1 MSFKLKI
8 TFLILFCLYAFDIR
22 QASGQRQLDSLLN
35 IWMEKRADQNFS
47 QDTNAV
53 HLLNDIS
60 RIYLY
65 DNSDSAQY
73 YARSAYTL
81 AINQEFK
88 SGKAWALNNLGSA
101 YYVKGAYDNALEAY
115 LRSLRIFEELG
126 NQNRVLWAYNNLGLI
141 YIAQGKYNAAVK
153 EYQKIISNKAV
164 KYDSLLLATGYFN
177 LGLAFDHTNQPEQ
190 GVGYV
195 KRCIEISKRHDFD
208 RMEVMATNLL
218 GEIYLHA
225 REYDMALEH
234 YRQALNAS
242 YKDNW
247 EKSFAHA
254 GLASVNYELGL
265 YDKAIDHGLK
275 SLEYA
280 EKIKARWDAHKVLK
294 ILADTYAAKKDYQ
307 QAYKYHVIYKQYS
320 DSLNSAAMDKRINEL
335 YLQQKED
342 ENLQLQEE
350 NKVNRQAIKI
360 NRLLSFFVGFVALF
374 MIVLAY
380 IIYRSN
386 RVKTKL
392 NDELREKNADIELH
406 RQQIADQNEI
416 LERLNSAKDK
426 LLSVI
431 GHDLRSPL
439 ASIMSTL
446 EVIRMGVLTPE
457 QQEQVFKGLH
467 NKVITVSHMLDNLLS
482 WAISQQMGMA
492 IEFERVDVPATVNQ
506 VLTVANFLAKDKGVV
521 IEHKMD
527 EVYAYADV
535 NHVRIIV
542 QNIIGNAIKFT
553 HKGGKVRIFYT
564 KSGDCVVIHVKDSGM
579 GMNEE
584 KLNKLF
590 NQVGKGISGMGTNN
604 EKGTGLGLMLVGQF
618 IRENHGQIE
627 IESEEG
633 KGTEF
638 KVYLKEYIEVNEK

>member
-1 MSFKLKI
+1 M
-8 TFLILFCLYAFDIR
+8 
-22 QASGQRQLDSLLN
+22 
-35 IWMEKRADQNFS
+35 
-47 QDTNAV
+47 
-53 HLLNDIS
+53 
-60 RIYLY
+60 
-65 DNSDSAQY
+65 
-73 YARSAYTL
+73 
-81 AINQEFK
+81 
-88 SGKAWALNNLGSA
+88 
-101 YYVKGAYDNALEAY
+101 
-115 LRSLRIFEELG
+115 
-126 NQNRVLWAYNNLGLI
+126 
-141 YIAQGKYNAAVK
+141 
-153 EYQKIISNKAV
+153 
-164 KYDSLLLATGYFN
+164 LLATGYFN